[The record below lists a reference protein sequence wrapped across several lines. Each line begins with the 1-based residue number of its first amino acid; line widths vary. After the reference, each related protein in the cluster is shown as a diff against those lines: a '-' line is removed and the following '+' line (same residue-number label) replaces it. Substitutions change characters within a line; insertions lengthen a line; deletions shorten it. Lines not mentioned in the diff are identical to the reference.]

1 MEQWRN
7 DLYLSHH
14 GILGM
19 KWGKQNGPP
28 YPLGSDDHSASE
40 KKAGWRT
47 SLRKSSKNRSDVKKS
62 FRQKRLMKAA
72 NAAQRDADNL
82 RKNGFKEEAD
92 AVQKVADRNREK
104 ANSPGIKLT
113 DKQKKALKIG
123 GIALGSA
130 LAIAGGIAVSKVA
143 KQKLYEVGLHKI
155 AKHLYSYNGINYWDA
170 NPYNDHAGKALR
182 EKFAKDRYND
192 FINMYS
198 RVSQRAIP
206 EKNITRAALVSD
218 KNMWKYMY
226 GLRGR
231 NNPNLYNMIYK

>member
-1 MEQWRN
+1 MEQWRA
-7 DLYLSHH
+7 DLYLAHH

-28 YPLGSDDHSASE
+28 YPLGADDHSASE

-47 SLRKSSKNRSDVKKS
+47 SLRKSSKNRSDVK
-62 FRQKRLMKAA
+62 
-72 NAAQRDADNL
+72 
-82 RKNGFKEEAD
+82 
-92 AVQKVADRNREK
+92 KVADRNREK

-143 KQKLYEVGLHKI
+143 KQKLYEVGLRKI
-155 AKHLYSYNGINYWDA
+155 AKNLYSYNGINYWDA
-170 NPYNDHAGKALR
+170 NPYNDHAGKAFR